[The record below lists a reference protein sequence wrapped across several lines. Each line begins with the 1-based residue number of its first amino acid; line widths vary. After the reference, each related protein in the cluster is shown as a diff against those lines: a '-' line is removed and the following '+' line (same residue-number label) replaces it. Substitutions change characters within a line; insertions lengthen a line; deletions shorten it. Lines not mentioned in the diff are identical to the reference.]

1 MNAIINGKIILE
13 DKILENHVLIYEKK
27 ILDIV
32 PNEEFEQKDKK
43 IIDAKD
49 NFVSPGF
56 IDIHIHGSSGCDTM
70 DGDINSIN
78 TISETILKNGV
89 TSFLPTTMT
98 MDLESIYN
106 ALDTVRESM
115 TKELNG
121 AKVLGAHMEG
131 PFINPKYKGAQKE
144 EYIIKP
150 EYDSIEKY
158 MDVIKLITYAPERDE
173 NFNFL
178 ENVIKNESTTLSIG
192 HTEAS
197 YEQAM
202 EAIKRG
208 ASHST
213 HMFNAMTGLHHRNP
227 GVVGAIMD
235 SDISTEIIADNIHLH
250 NAIYNIAYRLKGP
263 DKLVLITDAMRAACL
278 KSGSYDLGG
287 QEVIVKD
294 NAARLEDGTLAG
306 SVLRLNQAVKNM
318 YDNTELPLYECV
330 KLASLNPSKVINI
343 NNERG
348 SLEKNKYA
356 DIIIFD
362 EQINIINAIV
372 EGESKHENY

>member
-13 DKILENHVLIYEKK
+13 DKILEDYVLIYEEK
-27 ILDIV
+27 ILDIL
-32 PNEEFEQKDKK
+32 PNEEFDQKDKK
-43 IIDAKD
+43 VIDAKG

-98 MDLESIYN
+98 MDLDSIYN

-178 ENVIKNESTTLSIG
+178 ENVIENENTTLSIG

-202 EAIKRG
+202 EAIKKG

-294 NAARLEDGTLAG
+294 NAARLKDGTLAG
-306 SVLRLNQAVKNM
+306 SVLKLNQAVKNM

-362 EQINIINAIV
+362 DKINIINAIV
-372 EGESKHENY
+372 EGESKYENY

>member
-13 DKILENHVLIYEKK
+13 DKILEDYVLIYEEK
-27 ILDIV
+27 ILDIL
-32 PNEEFEQKDKK
+32 PNEEFDQKDKK
-43 IIDAKD
+43 VIDAKG

-98 MDLESIYN
+98 MDLDSIYN

-144 EYIIKP
+144 KYIIKP

-178 ENVIKNESTTLSIG
+178 ENVIENENTTLSIG

-202 EAIKRG
+202 EAIKKG

-294 NAARLEDGTLAG
+294 NAARLKDGTLAG
-306 SVLRLNQAVKNM
+306 SVLKLNQAVKNI
-318 YDNTELPLYECV
+318 YDSTELPLYECV

-362 EQINIINAIV
+362 DKINIINAIV
-372 EGESKHENY
+372 EGESKYENY

>member
-227 GVVGAIMD
+227 GVVGTIMD

>member
-13 DKILENHVLIYEKK
+13 DKILENHVLIYEEK
-27 ILDIV
+27 ILDII
-32 PNEEFEQKDKK
+32 PNEEFDSRDKK
-43 IIDAKD
+43 IIDAKGH
-49 NFVSPGF
+49 FVSPGF

-70 DGDINSIN
+70 DGDINSIE

-173 NFNFL
+173 NFDFL
-178 ENVIKNESTTLSIG
+178 ENVIENENTTLSIG
-192 HTEAS
+192 HTEAN

-202 EAIKRG
+202 EAIKKG

-250 NAIYNIAYRLKGP
+250 NAIYNIAYKLKGP

-294 NAARLEDGTLAG
+294 NAARLQDGTLAG
-306 SVLRLNQAVKNM
+306 SVLKLNQAVKNI
-318 YDNTELPLYECV
+318 YDSTELPLYECV

-362 EQINIINAIV
+362 DKINIIKVIV
-372 EGESKHENY
+372 EGESKYENY